1 MSATSLARG
10 AIALAIGLGLAL
22 PRVAAADGPLEIAAT
37 TWLELLDQGR
47 FADAWRESA
56 QQLRDGTTESAW
68 TEATRKVR
76 AEFGG
81 AVQSRMFVGK
91 DYHRQLEG
99 EPDANYFTLRS
110 QTALADGTARLE
122 IVTLTAG
129 ADGQYRAAA
138 YGIKR

>member
-1 MSATSLARG
+1 VTARRTG
-10 AIALAIGLGLAL
+10 CAFALAIAVALAL

-37 TWLELLDQGR
+37 TWLELLDEGR

-56 QQLRDGTTESAW
+56 PQLRDGTTAQAW
-68 TEATRKVR
+68 TEATHKVR
-76 AEFGG
+76 VDFG
-81 AVQSRMFVGK
+81 AVKSRNFVGK

-99 EPDANYFTLRS
+99 EPDGNYFTLRS
-110 QTALADGTARLE
+110 QTTLADGTTRLE

>member
-1 MSATSLARG
+1 MTAGRRAG
-10 AIALAIGLGLAL
+10 CALVLVTAVALAL
-22 PRVAAADGPLEIAAT
+22 PHRVAAADGPLEIAAT

-56 QQLRDGTTESAW
+56 PQLRDGTTERAW
-68 TEATRKVR
+68 TEATHEVR
-76 AEFGG
+76 ANFD
-81 AVQSRMFVGK
+81 AVVSRTYVSK

-110 QTALADGTARLE
+110 QTTLANGTTRLE